1 MITIKPY
8 KTLIIHHKHLKIPL
22 NHKKKLNLI
31 TIKPTFHDHKPT
43 FIHGC
48 SPTSP
53 LSPWPPLPRPP
64 QLRGAAA
71 GAGAGRV
78 QRRLRSAAGGAA
90 ADVAGGG
97 GAAAET
103 PATWWSSQAIG

>member
-1 MITIKPY
+1 
-8 KTLIIHHKHLKIPL
+8 
-22 NHKKKLNLI
+22 
-31 TIKPTFHDHKPT
+31 
-43 FIHGC
+43 
-48 SPTSP
+48 
-53 LSPWPPLPRPP
+53 LPRPP

-103 PATWWSSQAIG
+103 PATWWMVFSGYRLSRKNLGKSCGNPMDIGNYSGIFLWDILNF